1 MFINIFIGNWITCTC
16 DFQFHCNLEDFRKMV
31 KIFVGKLADA
41 TTAQDLRSLFEQC
54 GTVEDAEK
62 VPNKDIGFVRM
73 PDEKEAFLA
82 VR

>member
-1 MFINIFIGNWITCTC
+1 
-16 DFQFHCNLEDFRKMV
+16 MV
-31 KIFVGKLADA
+31 KIFIGRLAEG
-41 TTAQDLRSLFEQC
+41 TTGADLRSLFEQC
-54 GTVEDAEK
+54 GTVEDAER